1 MTRIDPRLMRRFK
14 LRGDPGAAVSLRRG
28 LWKHS
33 WAPTGS
39 TLPTED
45 KLWLRVV
52 ERESGA
58 VGRLCPRGGQ
68 YRWAKEVAREAL
80 VRRVLAAKIPWTVP
94 LMHVGPGI
102 VHAEP
107 PPVIERP
114 TLSLAAAAECALMAC
129 EVIVRT
135 RALRCNG
142 DGDCLYFGPRN
153 LRVIEADGRWRI
165 AWLVPGIAELASLDQ
180 FAAQAKQQ
188 GKERSPA
195 DTTPAGEVRELFFSL
210 LPAAARGAR
219 PELRALAARHSE
231 GRDDV
236 VALAASF
243 LALLDTPGEWT
254 DRVAALAAIADGPP
268 AEQDWD
274 FIITEGKVEPSDDPY
289 ITLPLA
295 AAYHQRACR
304 AAARGD
310 LVAALH
316 DVDRALA
323 IDPFV
328 AYRLSR
334 AALLDRLADGAVAR
348 FELAA
353 AFAGPALARPPETGR
368 RSSFHTPQEY
378 VDGEWVDTT
387 SVRADVH
394 ARAHATRGMFRFHDG
409 DLDGAAEDLRRA
421 LELHETA
428 EVANALG
435 ATLYACGDLEGA
447 AAVERRSVELAP
459 YNAPYRWALVISLLR
474 LDRRDEAH
482 ELARSTV
489 ALAPDDPSHR
499 QRFARLFGPDP
510 ARKAQP

>member
-14 LRGDPGAAVSLRRG
+14 LRGDPGAAVKLRYG
-28 LWKHS
+28 LWKRSWHS
-33 WAPTGS
+33 TGS
-39 TLPTED
+39 TLPAED
-45 KLWLRVV
+45 ELWLRVV

-58 VGRLCPRGGQ
+58 VGRLCPRGER
-68 YRWAKEVAREAL
+68 YWWAKEVAREAL
-80 VRRVLAAKIPWTVP
+80 ARRVLVAKIPWTVP

-114 TLSLAAAAECALMAC
+114 TLSLGAAAECALMAC
-129 EVIVRT
+129 EVVVRT

-142 DGDCLYFGPRN
+142 DGDCVYFGPRN

-165 AWLVPGIAELASLDQ
+165 AWLVPGIAELAVLDRL
-180 FAAQAKQQ
+180 AARAKQQ
-188 GKERSPA
+188 GKDHSAA
-195 DTTPAGEVRELFFSL
+195 DTTPAGEVRDLFFSL

-219 PELRALAARHSE
+219 PELRALAARHGD

-236 VALAASF
+236 VSLAASF

-254 DRVAALAAIADGPP
+254 DRVAELAAIAGGPP

-274 FIITEGKVEPSDDPY
+274 FIITEGKAESSDDPY
-289 ITLPLA
+289 ITFPLA

-304 AAARGD
+304 SAARGD

-316 DVDRALA
+316 DVDHALA

-334 AALLDRLADGAVAR
+334 AALLERLEQGAVAR

-353 AFAGPALARPPETGR
+353 AFADPALARPPATGGR
-368 RSSFHTPQEY
+368 PSYVTSLEY
-378 VDGEWVDTT
+378 VDGEWVHTT

-394 ARAHATRGMFRFHDG
+394 ARAHAIRGMFRCHDG

-428 EVANALG
+428 EVAHALG
-435 ATLYACGDLEGA
+435 AALYACGDLEGA

-459 YNAPYRWALVISLLR
+459 HNARHRWALVISLLR
-474 LDRRDEAH
+474 LDRREEAH

-489 ALAPDDPSHR
+489 ALAPDDPAYR
-499 QRFARLFGPDP
+499 ERFARLFG
-510 ARKAQP
+510 A